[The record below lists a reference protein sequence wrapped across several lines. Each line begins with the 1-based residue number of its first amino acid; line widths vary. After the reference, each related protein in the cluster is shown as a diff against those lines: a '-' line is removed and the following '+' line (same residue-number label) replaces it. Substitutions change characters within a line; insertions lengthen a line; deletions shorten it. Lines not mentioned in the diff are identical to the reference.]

1 MKLSNLGYLI
11 KEGIRNIWSNR
22 MMSLASI
29 GVLLSCL
36 VLTGAAVMASLN
48 VKTIVDKVGD
58 SNETTVYM
66 EDKATDAEITN
77 AGKQMEGL
85 SNVTSVSFF
94 PKEEAIKDYKDV
106 LGDKVLLKWKVTVIH
121 FLMLI
126 RLLLRTYQNMRVR

>member
-66 EDKATDAEITN
+66 EDKATDAEITMPEN
-77 AGKQMEGL
+77 
-85 SNVTSVSFF
+85 
-94 PKEEAIKDYKDV
+94 
-106 LGDKVLLKWKVTVIH
+106 KWKA
-121 FLMLI
+121 
-126 RLLLRTYQNMRVR
+126 